1 MRTTPMSQ
9 HGFIVLHDETESSG
23 FSALADLN
31 ARESGSSATDFL
43 EQVANS
49 LGRIL
54 DVGLLQ
60 QHGFLVEGVETT
72 LDDLRGNLLDHSFR
86 LALALKFLG
95 SLFGG
100 HAGLGLQ
107 NVSRDILAGKP
118 LGAHCATAAPALSV
132 AIIATMLGGISA
144 DFL

>member
-1 MRTTPMSQ
+1 MSQ

-72 LDDLRGNLLDHSFR
+72 LDDLRGD

-95 SLFGG
+95 GLSVATRVSDSRTS
-100 HAGLGLQ
+100 AGTSSR
-107 NVSRDILAGKP
+107 VSHWAPIAEICRA
-118 LGAHCATAAPALSV
+118 ASCATAAPALSV

-144 DFL
+144 DFLWA